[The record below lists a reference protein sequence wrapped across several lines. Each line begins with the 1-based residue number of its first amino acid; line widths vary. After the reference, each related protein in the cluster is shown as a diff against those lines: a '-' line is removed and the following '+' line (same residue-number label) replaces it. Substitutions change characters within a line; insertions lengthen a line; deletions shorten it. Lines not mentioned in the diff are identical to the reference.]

1 MNTFSLSIADFFK
14 SVDKN
19 FFTPSFGTYEHLGF
33 LGSETTFKWA
43 ILALYFGLVIAAV
56 AVYYNRC
63 ILGKAVRALDAAG
76 CSSPERAMT
85 LAELGL
91 DKNIFIKMSL
101 RRRNGTLARTVRHV
115 VFTDGD
121 TEVDGQ
127 NAERRKIDFGS
138 DGFYLEPE
146 KRDSAIQRFS
156 EKGSGILS
164 IVLVA
169 VIGLVAVVLIFKC
182 APVVFNLLDA
192 AIGGLGSAAS
202 GQ

>member
-14 SVDKN
+14 SVNKN

-33 LGSETTFKWA
+33 LGSATTFKWA
-43 ILALYFGLVIAAV
+43 ILALYFGLVIAA
-56 AVYYNRC
+56 AVTYYNRC
-63 ILGKAVRALDAAG
+63 ILGKAVRALDAAD

-91 DKNIFIKMSL
+91 DKNIFVKMSL
-101 RRRNGTLARTVRHV
+101 RRKNGTLARTLCHV

-121 TEVDGQ
+121 AEAGGQ
-127 NAERRKIDFGS
+127 TAEHRKIDFGS
-138 DGFYLEPE
+138 DGFYLAPE
-146 KRDSAIQRFS
+146 KRDSAVQRFAA
-156 EKGSGILS
+156 KGSGILS

-169 VIGLVAVVLIFKC
+169 VIGLVAVVLIFKG
-182 APVVFNLLDA
+182 APVIFSLLDA
-192 AIGGLGSAAS
+192 AIDGLGSAAS